1 MSEIKFGELSDVR
14 VREAWPHEAIN
25 FTPWL
30 ADNLSRLSN
39 VVGMDLE
46 LIETESLLPTED
58 DSFSVDIF
66 ARDLRTNDTVV
77 IENQIERTDHKHL
90 GQVLTYLAG
99 KEAKTVIWIATSFR
113 EAHLAAI
120 KWLNEHTTEEFSFF
134 AIKLRV
140 VQIENSPLAP
150 VLDVLEKPNRWEKK
164 AQTSARAA
172 KEISPLAKARM
183 AFWRAFQSAYPEYEK
198 DGSAKGQSAQWRVCG
213 NGAFVVS
220 YYLAQGEV
228 GVFVRGPE
236 GVTRDEIWD
245 TLREHEIMLKT
256 KLGSSKSISS
266 GWFSKTL
273 SCDFKNQGEWT
284 TIMSW
289 LNTQLTLYE
298 KVMDSIASADHA
310 ST

>member
-1 MSEIKFGELSDVR
+1 
-14 VREAWPHEAIN
+14 
-25 FTPWL
+25 
-30 ADNLSRLSN
+30 
-39 VVGMDLE
+39 MDLE
-46 LIETESLLPTED
+46 LIEMESLLPTED

-77 IENQIERTDHKHL
+77 IENQIERTDHRHM

-140 VQIENSPLAP
+140 VQIGSSPLAP

-172 KEISPLAKARM
+172 KEMSPLAKARM
-183 AFWRAFQSAYPEYEK
+183 AFWQAFQSAYPEYEK
-198 DGSAKGQSAQWRVCG
+198 DGSAKGQSAQWRICG
-213 NGAFVVS
+213 NGEFVVS

-228 GVFVRGPE
+228 GLFIRGPE
-236 GVTRDEIWD
+236 GVTRDEIVQLLAPHRD
-245 TLREHEIMLKT
+245 LLLE
-256 KLGSSKSISS
+256 KLGTEKPNSIGEFSSK
-266 GWFSKTL
+266 L
-273 SCDFKNQGEWT
+273 SCDFRNPDEYPR
-284 TIMSW
+284 IISW
-289 LNTQLTLYE
+289 LGERLNTYERTLN
-298 KVMDSIASADHA
+298 SLAPS
-310 ST
+310 